1 MNSLIKHLDDL
12 NISYIPYEQ
21 FIDNNFTRK
30 VAHWIKYC
38 SIISDLPN
46 DLKGWYEILS
56 TTFNRCKITDNR
68 PVYPEYYSDLN
79 GYYYVN
85 LDDLL
90 QRLFDNQVLVITN
103 GLIRVS
109 LQTKFDHNPS
119 IKKTIPDYFVPVI

>member
-1 MNSLIKHLDDL
+1 MNSLINNFDNLTVSY
-12 NISYIPYEQ
+12 ISYEK
-21 FIDNNFTRK
+21 FIDDNFTRK

-38 SIISDLPN
+38 SIISDLPK
-46 DLKGWYEILS
+46 DLNGWYEILS

-68 PVYPEYYSDLN
+68 PVYPEYYSDFN

-103 GLIRVS
+103 GLICVS

-119 IKKTIPDYFVPVI
+119 IKKTISDYFVPVF